1 MASSIWENAFIH
13 VPLGQRMNHFHISG
27 EGIALCIAS
36 YKKIS
41 LQDRCLMFLVGVA
54 VHGLLEQL
62 DYCT

>member
-1 MASSIWENAFIH
+1 M
-13 VPLGQRMNHFHISG
+13 PLGQRMNHFHISG

-41 LQDRCLMFLVGVA
+41 LQDRCLMFLLGVA

-62 DYCT
+62 DYGT

>member
-41 LQDRCLMFLVGVA
+41 LQDLLLDAFIGCRCTWFA
-54 VHGLLEQL
+54 
-62 DYCT
+62 